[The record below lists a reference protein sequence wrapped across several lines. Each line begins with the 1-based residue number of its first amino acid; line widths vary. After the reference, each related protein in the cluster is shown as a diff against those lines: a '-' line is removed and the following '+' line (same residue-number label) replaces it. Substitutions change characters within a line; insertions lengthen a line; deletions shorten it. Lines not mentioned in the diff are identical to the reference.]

1 MGNSLKEEN
10 VCKTPEKLYR
20 FGLGSRK
27 SQIKIN
33 FGM

>member
-20 FGLGSRK
+20 LGLGSRI
-27 SQIKIN
+27 QQKI
-33 FGM
+33 